1 MTLALADLEMS
12 IKHLKS
18 QYDEMP
24 VEFEMNIT
32 KRLLK
37 QYNIYIDLLKTL
49 ISYQTGVN
57 KLQRMIDDQT
67 VKDTQEQHQKVLQEF
82 QINHNIKLQ
91 NELESIRNTYE
102 KSGYGIYLF
111 RGPDNVSNQK
121 IINRI
126 NNYLINTI
134 LNEFLQSIQDKF
146 DKKLKKFTDEL
157 NTETT
162 AIIEQCIKS
171 TKFQEN
177 QLIDYMTKSD
187 IANSELIEYSSK
199 YSSEE

>member
-1 MTLALADLEMS
+1 MALALADLERS
-12 IKHLKS
+12 IEHLKS
-18 QYDEMP
+18 QYNEMP
-24 VEFEMNIT
+24 DEFEMNIT

-49 ISYQTGVN
+49 ILYQTGVN

-82 QINHNIKLQ
+82 QINHNIELQ
-91 NELESIRNTYE
+91 NEMTSIKTTERCIHIFI
-102 KSGYGIYLF
+102 S
-111 RGPDNVSNQK
+111 PDNLSNQK

-134 LNEFLQSIQDKF
+134 RNEFLQSIQDEF
-146 DKKLKKFTDEL
+146 DEKLKKFTDEL
-157 NTETT
+157 NMETT
-162 AIIEQCIKS
+162 AIIEQCMKS

-177 QLIDYMTKSD
+177 KLIDYVTKLD
-187 IANSELIEYSSK
+187 IANSELIK
-199 YSSEE
+199 YSSEEYSSEK

>member
-1 MTLALADLEMS
+1 MALALADLERS
-12 IKHLKS
+12 IEHLKS
-18 QYDEMP
+18 QYNEMP
-24 VEFEMNIT
+24 DEFEMNIT

-49 ISYQTGVN
+49 ILYQTGVN

-82 QINHNIKLQ
+82 QINHNIELQ
-91 NELESIRNTYE
+91 NEMTSIKTTERCIHIFI
-102 KSGYGIYLF
+102 S
-111 RGPDNVSNQK
+111 PDNLSNQK

-134 LNEFLQSIQDKF
+134 RNEFLQSIQDEF
-146 DKKLKKFTDEL
+146 DEKLKKFTDEL
-157 NTETT
+157 NMETT
-162 AIIEQCIKS
+162 AIIEQCMKS

-177 QLIDYMTKSD
+177 KLIDYVTKLD
-187 IANSELIEYSSK
+187 IVNSELIK
-199 YSSEE
+199 YSSEEYSSEK